1 MEFPP
6 LQYQKCSKPQDH
18 QNKMQDISPHPFHF
32 IAQPPV
38 IISIPTLL
46 SVFENNCTQH
56 CLIDSCICVFKMWST
71 LSLIEHVLYKVP
83 VTWCGAGGPRH
94 RDSAR
99 KNKKTFIEASRGKKN
114 TILEEKNRGSG
125 KTQKKKKKTPSR
137 GRLHGTRRVDGL
149 ASSGTTLGT
158 GKDLLIKVHK
168 NTGEASEREEQC
180 HMVLWIKRNDPA
192 RGLWQ
197 EPP

>member
-6 LQYQKCSKPQDH
+6 SQYQKCSKPQDH
-18 QNKMQDISPHPFHF
+18 QNKIQDVSLHPFHF

-38 IISIPTLL
+38 IISIPKLL
-46 SVFENNCTQH
+46 AVFENNCTQH

-94 RDSAR
+94 RDSAQ
-99 KNKKTFIEASRGKKN
+99 KNKITFIEASRGQKN
-114 TILEEKNRGSG
+114 TILVE
-125 KTQKKKKKTPSR
+125 KKKKPPSR
-137 GRLHGTRRVDGL
+137 GRLHVTRRVNGL

-158 GKDLLIKVHK
+158 AKDLLIKVHK
-168 NTGEASEREEQC
+168 NTGEASEGGEQC
-180 HMVLWIKRNDPA
+180 NMVLRE
-192 RGLWQ
+192 Q
-197 EPP
+197 T